1 MTDNEYQQMGP
12 TGPIGPE
19 DSQMLGDWRTTLG
32 PTGPTGAVLA
42 NELRLEEEELET
54 LTQGPRY
61 VVPVLAYGL
70 LLAGSIAGVVLAAI
84 YSGTYDYSPNWTEFA
99 LPLFS
104 LLIGALISGGAW
116 FLHIRLRRIAEAR
129 GRIKALKKLT
139 PEENARTTPRG
150 YFDEL
155 VDINVVNL
163 SSYYRL
169 IRRHTDRSYTASLA
183 VAMVSFLLVVA
194 GLVVGVSVR
203 DPGALTIAYVSTG
216 AGILGEFTASVFFY
230 LYSRTV
236 RQLKEYHESLVH
248 VQNILL
254 AFKLV
259 NDIQT
264 PTERLSLFREV
275 IGKLLGKSSS

>member
-61 VVPVLAYGL
+61 VVPALAYGL

-155 VDINVVNL
+155 VDINVANL

-216 AGILGEFTASVFFY
+216 AGVLGEFTASVFFY

-275 IGKLLGKSSS
+275 IGKLLGKPSS